1 MQRLQRIA
9 QQLAPL
15 RRLHQQRPLH
25 SRAMASAPTAAIA
38 GGAAP
43 LGKLKVACIQMT
55 SGEDMSANI
64 SACSELI
71 RQAARA
77 GARFVCTPENT
88 GRMSALTQRA
98 APTPAPAAADPIPD
112 SSAAAATPAAAPARP
127 ASPSSSPPFS
137 AHPVIT
143 ALSALASEL
152 DIWILVGS
160 IAVRADASAAA
171 PGEAVDKRFCNRSV
185 LLAPRSCAV
194 DSTRPELAEGV
205 NSGSNS
211 GSGSSAATAPS
222 QVVASY
228 DKIYLFDVPS
238 LNGAET
244 YLESARVRPGN
255 EAVVADCSGMSQDA
269 LGEGVV
275 IGMSVCYGQKDEN

>member
-1 MQRLQRIA
+1 
-9 QQLAPL
+9 
-15 RRLHQQRPLH
+15 
-25 SRAMASAPTAAIA
+25 
-38 GGAAP
+38 
-43 LGKLKVACIQMT
+43 
-55 SGEDMSANI
+55 
-64 SACSELI
+64 
-71 RQAARA
+71 
-77 GARFVCTPENT
+77 
-88 GRMSALTQRA
+88 
-98 APTPAPAAADPIPD
+98 
-112 SSAAAATPAAAPARP
+112 
-127 ASPSSSPPFS
+127 
-137 AHPVIT
+137 VIT

-194 DSTRPELAEGV
+194 DSTRPELAEGAD
-205 NSGSNS
+205 SGSS
-211 GSGSSAATAPS
+211 SSGSSAATAPS

-255 EAVVADCSGMSQDA
+255 EAVVVDCSGKSQDA
-269 LGEGVV
+269 LGEGVI
-275 IGMSVCYGQKDEN
+275 IGMSVCYGQKNKN